1 MEGMF
6 KNKDF
11 KKNLVDSILLKGRVT
26 REDYAHAVLFPASEW
41 ADMITGHVLVVDGRW
56 TIQ

>member
-11 KKNLVDSILLKGRVT
+11 KKNLVDSILLKGWVPRKDCA
-26 REDYAHAVLFPASEW
+26 RAMLFPASEW
-41 ADMITGHVLVVDGRW
+41 ADMITGNVLVVDGGW